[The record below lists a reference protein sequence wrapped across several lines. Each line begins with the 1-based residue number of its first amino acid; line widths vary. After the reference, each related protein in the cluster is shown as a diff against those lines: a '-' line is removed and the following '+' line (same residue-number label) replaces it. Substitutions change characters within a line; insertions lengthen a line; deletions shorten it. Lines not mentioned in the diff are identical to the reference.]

1 MPQATQFAH
10 SVTLD
15 HIVLRKEEDESR
27 KKARYSSVIL
37 DIFTRWLQSYAA
49 VEKTSE
55 ATVEALETFLG
66 PQVAPDHI
74 YSDNAPEIIKAVADK
89 GWKGRHDTSTPN
101 RPATN
106 GIVEHAVRQ
115 CKEGTSAVLLQGGFQ
130 PAWWADGMSYY
141 TFVHNVSD

>member
-27 KKARYSSVIL
+27 KKARCACVIL
-37 DIFTRWLQSYAA
+37 DIFTRWLQAYAA

-55 ATVEALETFLG
+55 STTEALETFLG

-74 YSDNAPEIIKAVADK
+74 YSDNAPEIIRA
-89 GWKGRHDTSTPN
+89 
-101 RPATN
+101 
-106 GIVEHAVRQ
+106 
-115 CKEGTSAVLLQGGFQ
+115 
-130 PAWWADGMSYY
+130 
-141 TFVHNVSD
+141 